1 MSNKVLDGIM
11 GLAVADALGVPV
23 EFNDRQSLEKNPVT
37 GMRAYG
43 TYNQPAGTWSDDTS
57 MTLCL
62 VESLSKGL
70 DYKDVMDNFI
80 KWYDGGLFTPH
91 GDAFDIGIGT
101 SMALSRYKEGIPPL
115 KCGGTGERDNGN
127 GSLMRILPILFY
139 LQSVYGTEFYE
150 IEDAFDIVHNV
161 SSLTHGHKRCYVACG
176 IYIMVASKLM
186 GEADLDTA
194 VGYGVHKAMEYYKKK
209 KEFQSELKYFERLMD
224 DCFKDLPEDEIKS
237 SGYVVDTLEAAI
249 WCLLNTN
256 DYKTCVLKAVNLG
269 SDTDTVGAVVGGL
282 AGLRYGYESIPKEW
296 RDTIVKKDYIENLCD
311 GLYVSLLSK

>member
-23 EFNDRQSLEKNPVT
+23 EFRDRQSLRHDPVI

-62 VESLSKGL
+62 VESLTKGL
-70 DYKDVMDNFI
+70 DYKDIMDNFI
-80 KWYDGGLFTPH
+80 KWYDDGEFTPH

-101 SMALSRYKEGIPPL
+101 SMALSRYKEGTPPL

-127 GSLMRILPILFY
+127 GSLMRILPILFH
-139 LQSVYGTEFYE
+139 LQSVYGIEFYK
-150 IEDAFDIVHNV
+150 IEEAFDIIHNV
-161 SSLTHGHKRCYVACG
+161 SSLTHGHKRSLMACG
-176 IYIMVASKLM
+176 IYITVASTLM
-186 GEADLDTA
+186 GETDLASA
-194 VGYGVHKAMEYYKKK
+194 VSIGIHKAMAYYEKKDD
-209 KEFQSELKYFERLMD
+209 FNAELRYYARLKD
-224 DCFKDLPEDEIKS
+224 AFFKDLPEDEIKS

-256 DYKTCVLKAVNLG
+256 DYETCVLKAVNLG
-269 SDTDTVGAVVGGL
+269 SDTDTVGAVAGGL
-282 AGLRYGYESIPKEW
+282 AGLKYGYKSIPKEW
-296 RDTIVKKDYIENLCD
+296 KGTIVKKDYIEKLCD
-311 GLYVSLLSK
+311 DLYVSLLSK